1 MAQVSFTRAIVFD
14 LDDTLYPERAFTFS
28 GYEAVARAF
37 ADRLGAP
44 TGALVSRMREL
55 FDTSDRGRVFDV
67 IVAET
72 AAADVEGLA
81 PAMIETFRT
90 HQPTIRLHPD
100 ADAALTGLARHC
112 RLGLISDGPLQM
124 QNNKIDALDLR
135 PRFDEIILTDQWGR
149 QYWKPHPRAFEEMS
163 RRLGVPPA
171 ACTYVADNPA
181 KDFLAPNALG
191 WQTVSVRRS
200 DGIYADRRA
209 PEGGEP
215 GATVETLTG
224 LVCP

>member
-1 MAQVSFTRAIVFD
+1 MSFTRAIVFD
-14 LDDTLYPERAFTFS
+14 LDDTLYPEPVFTFS
-28 GYEAVARAF
+28 GYEAVTREF
-37 ADRLGAP
+37 ADRLGTP
-44 TGALVSRMREL
+44 TGALVSRMRGL
-55 FDTSDRGRVFDV
+55 FDTCDRGRVFDV
-67 IVAET
+67 IVAE
-72 AAADVEGLA
+72 AGAADVEALV

-90 HQPTIRLHPD
+90 HHSAIRLHPD
-100 ADAALTGLARHC
+100 ADAALTRLRD
-112 RLGLISDGPLQM
+112 RYWLGLISDGPLNM
-124 QNNKIDALDLR
+124 QNNKLDALNLR
-135 PRFDEIILTDQWGR
+135 SRLDEIILTDEWGR

-181 KDFLAPNALG
+181 KDFVAPNALG
-191 WQTVSVRRS
+191 WQTVFVRRS

-215 GATVETLTG
+215 GATVETLSG

>member
-1 MAQVSFTRAIVFD
+1 MTKVSSTRAIVFD
-14 LDDTLYPERAFTFS
+14 LDDTLYPERAFAFS
-28 GYEAVARAF
+28 GYEAVAREF

-55 FDTSDRGRVFDV
+55 FDTPDRGRVFDV
-67 IVAET
+67 VVTEAS
-72 AAADVEGLA
+72 AADVEGLV

-90 HQPTIRLHPD
+90 HSPIISLHSD
-100 ADAALTGLARHC
+100 ADAALTRLGRHC

-135 PRFDEIILTDQWGR
+135 PRFNEIILTDEWGR
-149 QYWKPHPRAFEEMS
+149 EYWKPHPRAFEEMS

-191 WQTVSVRRS
+191 WQTVFVRRL
-200 DGIYADRRA
+200 DGIYANLPA
-209 PEGGEP
+209 PERGQAGSVV
-215 GATVETLTG
+215 ATLDA
-224 LVCP
+224 LARP